1 MVQRNAAG
9 SLRVS
14 LNYLSP
20 REWGDKGGESEY
32 EDSAG
37 GFASLNPPYPL
48 LPATRCNIS
57 FGGLAIALSV
67 GRVLRVVLPS
77 PTLSHQ
83 GGGNRSVPPKRRRR
97 CSAAG
102 GLGVSPQPTL
112 STSIGGLRGLK
123 DAASFLL
130 RSDQVHWLL
139 HLRGGLQGLA

>member
-9 SLRVS
+9 RLRVS

-20 REWGDKGGESEY
+20 RELGDKGGESEY

-77 PTLSHQ
+77 PLPHEIPIISRGESSLIK
-83 GGGNRSVPPKRRRR
+83 GGKSLGSTEEAQEMLYCRGLGGVPPTHSLHQYWGNKGVER
-97 CSAAG
+97 CS
-102 GLGVSPQPTL
+102 
-112 STSIGGLRGLK
+112 
-123 DAASFLL
+123 
-130 RSDQVHWLL
+130 
-139 HLRGGLQGLA
+139 